1 MTGEARMI
9 PKAIR
14 TSVLAVAV
22 ALIGACATG
31 REGAAP
37 AATSSAPVLDTGT
50 LGEAPYRIEIPAGW
64 NGDLVMLL
72 HGYEPQGVPRAA
84 PWPQNEATPAFLAQG
99 YAVAQSAYASQGWAV
114 ADAVAD
120 TERLRAYIAGKYDTP
135 RRTYL
140 VGFSMGG
147 QAVLAGLERNGAHY
161 DGALSLC
168 GANLPARHVFEDAL
182 TSLVAFDYF
191 FPDAKG
197 LPGNGL
203 SDPGSP
209 PIARMPDDQ
218 VALMQ
223 AIGTALAARPDAA
236 ARLATRL
243 EVSADGLAGVLGL
256 HYLVL
261 REMQARAG
269 GLPVD
274 NRKTVYAGF
283 GDDAAFNAGVRRYA
297 GDADAMAY
305 LSRVA
310 DLTGN
315 VRKPLVIRYNRDD
328 PTIPPRYHPIYP
340 ALMENSGSARYL
352 TVLPAA
358 GAGHCG
364 FSPAQITEAF
374 DALTRQTAA
383 ARR

>member
-1 MTGEARMI
+1 MI
-9 PKAIR
+9 PNALR
-14 TSVLAVAV
+14 TGALAVAI
-22 ALIGACATG
+22 ALLGACATDRG
-31 REGAAP
+31 GAAP
-37 AATSSAPVLDTGT
+37 TATPSVPVLDTGT
-50 LGEAPYRIEIPAGW
+50 LGEAPYRIEIPADW

-72 HGYEPQGVPRAA
+72 HGYEPQGVPRAT

-99 YAVAQSAYASQGWAV
+99 YAVAESAYASQGWAV

-120 TERLRAYIAGKYDTP
+120 TERLRAYFTDKYTP
-135 RRTYL
+135 RRAYL

-147 QAVLAGLERNGAHY
+147 QAALAGLERHGAHY

-168 GANLPARHVFEDAL
+168 GANVPARHVFEDAL

-203 SDPGSP
+203 SDPNSP
-209 PIARMPDDQ
+209 PIARIPEDQ
-218 VALMQ
+218 IALMQ
-223 AIGTALAARPDAA
+223 TIGAALTAKPDAA
-236 ARLATRL
+236 ARLA
-243 EVSADGLAGVLGL
+243 ADGRAGVLAL
-256 HYLVL
+256 HYLVF
-261 REMQARAG
+261 REMQVRAG

-274 NRKTVYAGF
+274 NRKAVYTGF

-305 LSRVA
+305 LARVA
-310 DLTGN
+310 DLTGD
-315 VRKPLVIRYNRDD
+315 VHKPLVLRYNRDD
-328 PTIPPRYHPIYP
+328 PTIPTRYHAIYP
-340 ALMENSGSARYL
+340 ALMEEAGSTRHL

-358 GAGHCG
+358 GEGHCG
-364 FSPAQITEAF
+364 FSPAQISEAF
-374 DALTRQTAA
+374 DALTRQAAA